1 MKNKFKVLF
10 TLILIICL
18 TFSIFGI
25 GKVLASEPVLML
37 SNVTIEEKS
46 EGVEATLLSFND
58 DEVKTDI
65 IFHKV
70 DDFVIYRLTIKNT
83 SSDNYKLMLINDNNG
98 SNNIEYV
105 YDYTAGEEIGAN
117 SSVDIYVKAIYKT
130 EVTDLT
136 KRVQNQEFKISLI
149 TEDED
154 GNIVDNDII
163 VNPSTWDNIGIY
175 ITTLVISTAFL
186 VLIYIKNKKT
196 KTMIIIALLITP
208 ICVNALDPSYTIT
221 FIENARLYDKV
232 VLTNIVDGEEVTVA
246 VSYNTVPEKPE
257 DPEVE
262 GYTFDNWYL
271 GDDVYNFDKPLT
283 DDVEIIAKM
292 IPIEYDIQYDLDG
305 GTVNGTNKTKY
316 TIETDSFD
324 LINPEKEGY
333 TFSGWTG
340 SNGDSLQ
347 TRLTIEKGST
357 GNKNYVAHFSPS
369 DGIKYT
375 VVHKYAKLDSDDY
388 DIENEVLTGATET
401 TLTPAFKSKT
411 GFKNPTSQQ
420 ELTITGDGNAKIEYI
435 YERET
440 YSLTVN
446 DHEYVESNKENGSYP
461 FETVITLKALE
472 KEHYDF
478 TKWSNNSTS
487 NPLSFELTEDTEI
500 TPEYSP
506 KQYEISFNANG
517 GVEVNPITK
526 EYNTEIGTLPETAKT
541 DYIFDGWYDEGLTTK
556 VTASDL
562 VTGNVTYYAKWLK
575 SVALA
580 ELSTDSITI
589 NRLGTET
596 IGVTNVEEEY
606 KFESS
611 NERIATVTEDGL
623 VTGVAK
629 GTTTITITGTTSGQT
644 KTVNVIVNANNYRVT
659 FETNG
664 GSTVE
669 PQDIEE
675 NTAINPL
682 PTTEKD
688 NYIFDSWY
696 VDETF
701 TTKVDET
708 TLVTENTTYYAKW
721 LKSVA
726 LAELNKESITL
737 TRLDSDNI
745 IASNVDEEYTY
756 TSEDESIATVTETGL
771 VTGVGK
777 GTTTITITGTQ
788 STKTKTV
795 NVTVNPIIY
804 QVTFDVDGGST
815 VEPQNVEENTA
826 ITSLPI
832 TEKENYIFDSW
843 YVDETFTTKVDGTT
857 LVTENTTYYA
867 QWKPYFCIPATRLHT
882 ETCASDG
889 SCKSD
894 EIAIGATI
902 TYGMKPN
909 STTLSGGFA
918 YSCDVNGDG
927 TYDEETERFYY
938 LTTNE
943 ESNNAVLFFYSNFEG
958 SDGIRNVEIFPYE
971 DSLEKLPTTEQWSNA
986 PVTFGDYAG
995 RFASEDELKE
1005 ACGLTSVRTTG
1016 DLKVCNYLLENTKY
1030 SSDST
1035 GRSAIWLEKQG
1046 TVTPRIHSGNRAVA
1060 NNGKNSGVRPAI
1072 EVPTKFIKECSISD
1086 IKYTVTFNT
1095 GEGSQVDPI
1104 EVIEGEVIS
1113 NLPVPTLDNYD
1124 FAGWYIDE
1132 TYSTSFTNETPIT
1145 NNITVYAKWIVNPV
1159 AQIGDVKYSTLT
1171 EAISDVP
1178 TDGTKTTIK
1187 LLRDTTESITI
1198 DGGKNI
1204 EFNLQNYT
1212 ISHSSKNVIVNNGT
1226 IKITNG
1232 TIKSTATSFGAI
1244 NNNQGAT
1251 LTMTGGSIIVGDGRQ
1266 AIYNDGGKVTI
1277 SGDAYLES
1285 SSTNRATLQ
1294 NTNKAGGQMF
1304 ITGGTIV
1311 SINQQAVNN
1320 ANALTIGEKN
1330 GAYDAT
1336 TPVLQ
1341 GKTAG
1346 LTTSVNVNIYDGI
1359 IKGQTKSVDNPSKLT
1374 SEEGAS
1380 VVDTE
1385 TETISGVEYKLL
1397 YYNLVTTKYLITFN
1411 ANDGTVSPTSK
1422 LVDIGDAIGE
1432 LPTPEKGVYHFDG
1445 WYLDSSFSTPATAET
1460 VPTKNTILYAKWSY
1474 ESSDTIEVFNQTN
1487 DVMKVYYNN
1496 LATWKLDSDSFQT
1509 NMQTNFDNYNCKCKD
1524 NTCSTAGTVSCDK
1537 PNGYDTGF
1545 GEQVNVYLSDEET
1558 KEKGERVSY
1567 TNSNSGVIYNLIP
1580 GQTYYWELNS
1590 DTDIY
1595 GYVKATAEGNRR
1607 ILETGSVGNTR
1618 DLGGMTIDL
1627 DEDGTPEGVVKYGKL
1642 FRGEKLGTVSS
1653 AVTYLEQL
1661 GVTEEVDLRAA
1672 SEISSSEVKLTLDKN
1687 YELKHYQIDKERY
1700 SSNYNAT
1707 RTAIKNTMQD
1717 VVDGKNIFFHCRI
1730 GADRTGTMA
1739 YILEGLLGVPEEE
1752 RLQDYELTV
1761 FSGLINRHRYYATD
1775 PTSSVSKTEKF
1786 VYMYN
1791 FMASNEDIYN
1801 WYMLGSTDEEADN
1814 QLIQNFRTA
1823 MIDYYN

>member
-10 TLILIICL
+10 TLILIMCL

-25 GKVLASEPVLML
+25 GRVLASEPVLML
-37 SNVTIEEKS
+37 SNVTIEDKS
-46 EGVEATLLSFND
+46 AGVEATLLSFND

-83 SSDNYKLMLINDNNG
+83 SSDNYKLLLINDNNG

-130 EVTDLT
+130 EVTDLS

-154 GNIVDNDII
+154 GNIVDNDVI
-163 VNPSTWDNIGIY
+163 VNPSTGDNIYIY
-175 ITTLVISTAFL
+175 VAILVVSSACLLLIYVNSKKVKKILVIAIL
-186 VLIYIKNKKT
+186 
-196 KTMIIIALLITP
+196 ATP
-208 ICVNALDPSYTIT
+208 MFVKALDPSYVIT
-221 FIENARLYDKV
+221 FTENAKLFDKV
-232 VLTNIVDGEEVTVA
+232 VMVNIVDGEEVLTVIP
-246 VSYNTVPEKPE
+246 YNTIPEKPD

-262 GYTFDNWYL
+262 GYEFDNWYL
-271 GDDVYNFDKPLT
+271 GDEVYNFDTPLT
-283 DDVEIIAKM
+283 DDVEVTARM
-292 IPIEYDIQYDLDG
+292 IPIEYDIHYDLDE

-316 TIETDSFD
+316 TIETESFD

-340 SNGDSLQ
+340 SNGESLQ
-347 TRLTIEKGST
+347 TRVTIEQGST
-357 GNKNYVAHFSPS
+357 GAKNYVAHFSPNES
-369 DGIKYT
+369 TRYT
-375 VVHKYAKLDSDDY
+375 VTHKYAKLEGGY
-388 DIENEVLTGATET
+388 DTVDEELTGATGT
-401 TLTPAFKSKT
+401 TVTPNFQSRV
-411 GFKNPTSQQ
+411 GFKNPTSKQD
-420 ELTITGDGNAKIEYI
+420 LTITGDGNAKIEYI

-446 DHEYVESNKENGSYP
+446 DHEYVESNLENGDYP
-461 FETVITLKALE
+461 YETTITLRALE

-478 TKWSNNSTS
+478 TKWSNGSTS
-487 NPLSFELTEDTEI
+487 NPLSFELIENTEI
-500 TPEYSP
+500 NPEYTP
-506 KQYEISFNANG
+506 KDYEISFNVDG
-517 GVEVNPITK
+517 GVEVDSITK
-526 EYNTEIGTLPETAKT
+526 EYNTAIGSLPESAKT
-541 DYIFDGWYDEGLTTK
+541 NYIFDGWYDEEFTTK
-556 VTASDL
+556 VSPDTL

-575 SVALA
+575 SLALA
-580 ELSTDSITI
+580 ELSTENITI

-606 KFESS
+606 KFESG
-611 NERIATVTEDGL
+611 NENIATVTDEGL
-623 VTGVAK
+623 VTGIAK
-629 GTTTITITGTTSGQT
+629 GSTTITITGNTSGAT
-644 KTVNVIVNANNYRVT
+644 KTVNVTVNANNYRVT

-664 GSTVE
+664 GSAVD
-669 PQDIEE
+669 PQDVEE

-682 PTTEKD
+682 PTTEKE
-688 NYIFDSWY
+688 NYIFDAWY
-696 VDETF
+696 SDETL
-701 TTKVDET
+701 TTKVTNDT
-708 TLVTENTTYYAKW
+708 PVTNNTTYYAKW
-721 LKSVA
+721 LKTVA
-726 LAELNKESITL
+726 LAELNSESITL
-737 TRLDSDNI
+737 TRLETDNI
-745 IASNVDEEYTY
+745 LVSNVDEEYTF
-756 TSEDESIATVTETGL
+756 ESSNDNIATITDAGL
-771 VTGVGK
+771 VTGVAK
-777 GTTTITITGTQ
+777 GRATITIKGSTSGL
-788 STKTKTV
+788 TKTID
-795 NVTVNPIIY
+795 VTVNPIIY
-804 QVTFDVDGGST
+804 TVTFDVDGGST
-815 VEPQNVEENTA
+815 VESQDVEENTS
-826 ITSLPI
+826 IDPLPEP
-832 TEKENYIFDSW
+832 TKEDLVFYGW
-843 YVDETFTTKVDGTT
+843 YLDETFTNEVTKDT
-857 LVTENTTYYA
+857 LVTSNVTYYA
-867 QWKPYFCIPATRLHT
+867 QWKPYLCIPATSLHR
-882 ETCASDG
+882 ETCENDG
-889 SCKSD
+889 NCKSD
-894 EIAIGATI
+894 GI
-902 TYGMKPN
+902 TVGSSIVYGKIPD

-918 YSCDVNGDG
+918 YTCDVNGDG
-927 TYDEETERFYY
+927 EYDEDTERFYY

-943 ESNNAVLFFYSNFEG
+943 ETESAALFFHSNYEG
-958 SDGIRNVEIFPYE
+958 ELGIRNVDIFLYE
-971 DSLEKLPTTEQWSNA
+971 TSLSKLPTTEQWPNV
-986 PVTFGDYAG
+986 VTTYGDYAG
-995 RFASEDELKE
+995 RFATEDEIKA
-1005 ACGLTSVRTTG
+1005 ACGLSSVRTSSA
-1016 DLKVCNYLLENTKY
+1016 LKVCNYLMEKTKY
-1030 SSDST
+1030 SSDSS
-1035 GRSAIWLEKQG
+1035 GRTAIWLQKYG
-1046 TVTPRIHSGNRAVA
+1046 TVTPRIHSGTRIVNTD
-1060 NNGKNSGVRPAI
+1060 GTNSGARPTI
-1072 EVPTKFIKECSISD
+1072 DVPLKLIKE
-1086 IKYTVTFNT
+1086 YTPAETKHTVVFDT
-1095 GEGSQVDPI
+1095 GDGSVVDPI
-1104 EVIEGEVIS
+1104 EVDDGDVIA

-1124 FAGWYIDE
+1124 FAGWYTDASY
-1132 TYSTSFTNETPIT
+1132 TVAFTNTTPI
-1145 NNITVYAKWIVNPV
+1145 IEDKVVYAKWIVNPV
-1159 AQIGDVKYSTLT
+1159 AQMDDINYPTL
-1171 EAISDVP
+1171 EAAINDVP
-1178 TDGTKTTIK
+1178 TDGTKKTIK
-1187 LLRDTTESITI
+1187 LLRDTTESVTI
-1198 DGGKNI
+1198 AAGKNI

-1212 ISHSSKNVIVNNGT
+1212 INHTSKNVIINNGT

-1232 TIKSTATSFGAI
+1232 TIRSTASQGAI
-1244 NNNQGAT
+1244 NNNQYAT
-1251 LTMTGGSIIVGDGRQ
+1251 LTMTGGSIIVENGRQ
-1266 AIYNDGGKVTI
+1266 AIYNDGGTVTI

-1320 ANALTIGEKN
+1320 ANALTIGEEN

-1359 IKGQTKSVDNPSKLT
+1359 IKGQTKSVDNPSMLT

-1460 VPTKNTILYAKWSY
+1460 VPTKNTVLYAKWSY

-1700 SSNYNAT
+1700 SSNYNTT